1 MFMFMSNVE
10 DIVGVN
16 NYRIED
22 IYIYI
27 CTYTHI
33 PHIKRER

>member
-27 CTYTHI
+27 YVHI
-33 PHIKRER
+33 PIYHT

>member
-10 DIVGVN
+10 DIVSVN

-27 CTYTHI
+27 YTHI